1 MSRGNKDDTYLIISP
16 PGRRSFLTST
26 PPRILNIVQCSLPRC
41 QQLIPRRN
49 PVLSVRGNE
58 RVIDCLALGAL
69 FHDEIQVGVPALG
82 VVETCVDRV
91 VEELDR
97 GVIAACEGG
106 GFADIDVP
114 VDVLVVVVV
123 VEILLLVG

>member
-1 MSRGNKDDTYLIISP
+1 M
-16 PGRRSFLTST
+16 TST
-26 PPRILNIVQCSLPRC
+26 PSRKLNIIQCSLSGG

-49 PVLSVRGNE
+49 PILSVRGNE

-97 GVIAACEGG
+97 GVIAAGEGV

-123 VEILLLVG
+123 VEILLSVG